1 MSDKSNPNITER
13 VTVAGRDLI
22 AFVKTTLA
30 EGNVRRLVVRKADG
44 TPLMDIPLT
53 AGVAVGGAL
62 TLLAPLLAA
71 LGAIAA
77 LFSKVQVD
85 VQRQDT
91 MRRERPVVRDSTDA
105 SSKDWD

>member
-1 MSDKSNPNITER
+1 MQNHPSNRNITER
-13 VTVAGRDLI
+13 VTIAGRDLI
-22 AFVKTTLA
+22 TFVKNAVA

-53 AGVAVGGAL
+53 AGVAVGGVF
-62 TLLAPLLAA
+62 TLLAPFLAA

-85 VQRQDT
+85 VQRKEEP
-91 MRRERPVVRDSTDA
+91 REERPISGD
-105 SSKDWD
+105 

>member
-1 MSDKSNPNITER
+1 MQHNHHHPNITER

-22 AFVKTTLA
+22 GFLKNAIS

-44 TPLMDIPLT
+44 TPLLDIPLT
-53 AGVAVGGAL
+53 AGVAVGGFL
-62 TLLAPLLAA
+62 TLLAPFLAA

-85 VQRQDT
+85 VLRQVEPREE
-91 MRRERPVVRDSTDA
+91 RRISDD
-105 SSKDWD
+105 

>member
-1 MSDKSNPNITER
+1 MSKDKTNRNITER
-13 VTVAGRDLI
+13 VTVAGNDLI
-22 AFVKTTLA
+22 GFIKDTIA
-30 EGNVRRLVVRKADG
+30 EGNVRRLVVRKGDG

-62 TLLAPLLAA
+62 TLIAPLLAA

-85 VQRQDT
+85 VQRKEEPREE
-91 MRRERPVVRDSTDA
+91 RRLSGDD
-105 SSKDWD
+105 

>member
-1 MSDKSNPNITER
+1 MHKDTSHRNITER
-13 VTVAGRDLI
+13 VTLAGRDLVG
-22 AFVKTTLA
+22 FVQNAIA

-62 TLLAPLLAA
+62 TLLAPLIAA

-77 LFSKVQVD
+77 LFGKVQVD
-85 VQRQDT
+85 VQRKVEPREE
-91 MRRERPVVRDSTDA
+91 RRVPFD
-105 SSKDWD
+105 

>member
-1 MSDKSNPNITER
+1 MQNMDPNRNITER
-13 VTVAGRDLI
+13 ATIAGRDLI
-22 AFVKTTLA
+22 AFLKATLA

-62 TLLAPLLAA
+62 TLLAPFLAA

-85 VQRQDT
+85 VQRKVEP
-91 MRRERPVVRDSTDA
+91 RKERPI
-105 SSKDWD
+105 SSD